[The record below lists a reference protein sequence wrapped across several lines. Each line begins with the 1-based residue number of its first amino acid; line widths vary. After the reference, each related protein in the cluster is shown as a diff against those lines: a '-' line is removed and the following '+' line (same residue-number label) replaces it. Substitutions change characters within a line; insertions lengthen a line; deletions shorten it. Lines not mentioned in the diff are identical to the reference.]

1 MKNMIVVEEGALMR
15 AYYLGFFAA
24 ALCSALGVA
33 LYWYLRMKGN
43 S

>member
-24 ALCSALGVA
+24 ALCSVLGVA